1 MGSVEGSEKN
11 HYPVKYSWS
20 INMNDS
26 DGDSFLNCV
35 AVYCGDS
42 TVLLFRS
49 PIELKE
55 FAQAILHSIP
65 ELAENFSNTNPEP

>member
-1 MGSVEGSEKN
+1 M
-11 HYPVKYSWS
+11 KYYWS
-20 INMNDS
+20 INMRDS
-26 DGDSFLNCV
+26 DGDSFLDCV

-55 FAQAILHSIP
+55 FAEQILHSIP
-65 ELAENFSNTNPEP
+65 ELSESFSQANPES